1 MTFVLSFC
9 QIHHIWPRNI
19 RLFILEGRCL
29 VLWRPLLS
37 TTSLMPQVSS
47 KHWSTTPAS
56 WAWISLPNWSHHNL
70 NLFLFRHKLS
80 YGGGKPQADL
90 TQQSQQHQHQQLRSI
105 TVNNYTYPYIP
116 LPIPW
121 EKVLGR
127 FWNNLTLAA
136 FW

>member
-1 MTFVLSFC
+1 
-9 QIHHIWPRNI
+9 
-19 RLFILEGRCL
+19 
-29 VLWRPLLS
+29 
-37 TTSLMPQVSS
+37 
-47 KHWSTTPAS
+47 
-56 WAWISLPNWSHHNL
+56 
-70 NLFLFRHKLS
+70 LS

-116 LPIPW
+116 LPIPG

-136 FW
+136 F

>member
-1 MTFVLSFC
+1 MAVENRR
-9 QIHHIWPRNI
+9 QIWH
-19 RLFILEGRCL
+19 
-29 VLWRPLLS
+29 S
-37 TTSLMPQVSS
+37 
-47 KHWSTTPAS
+47 
-56 WAWISLPNWSHHNL
+56 NL
-70 NLFLFRHKLS
+70 NNTNTNS
-80 YGGGKPQADL
+80 
-90 TQQSQQHQHQQLRSI
+90 SI